1 MLTMW
6 VTQDEHQ
13 HLLERCDGKQLAAWM
28 RQ

>member
-28 RQ
+28 R